1 MKPISI
7 GHRINIEQES
17 IVRIVLRNK
26 KENTRKVSR

>member
-17 IVRIVLRNK
+17 IVRTVLGIK
-26 KENTRKVSR
+26 KENTGKVS